1 MLVAG
6 IVTYNPDVG
15 RLTENLE
22 AIAPQVDRIVI
33 VDNGSDNWPAVTKVV
48 ARYPVQ
54 IIRNEGNLGV
64 AAALN
69 QIASE
74 ARELGAAWLL
84 TLDQDSVCD
93 AGLVS
98 AYEKHVGEERVASM
112 TCRITDRSFSYEEVS
127 NEFVDSCITSG
138 NYIDLSE
145 WERLGG
151 FDERLFIDKVDT
163 DYCYRLR
170 GDGKR
175 ILNVH
180 TSGILHEVGTGT
192 AEHSLL
198 GKKFVVFNHSAFR
211 VYYLVRNQVYFAR
224 KHRQTLGSAG
234 YHRNVRTAW
243 TRIFVYLLYEGDK
256 VAKVKQWARGLH
268 DGYTMSINSS
278 EGR

>member
-1 MLVAG
+1 MLAAG
-6 IVTYNPDVG
+6 IVTYNPNIG

-33 VDNGSDNWPAVTKVV
+33 VDNGSDNWPAVARVA

-54 IIRNEGNLGV
+54 AIRNEGNLGV

-74 ARELGAAWLL
+74 ARELGATWIL
-84 TLDQDSVCD
+84 TLDQDSVCGT
-93 AGLVS
+93 GLVA
-98 AYEKHVGEERVASM
+98 AYERHVGEEGVASM
-112 TCRITDRSFSYEEVS
+112 TCRITDRSFSYEDASTELAD
-127 NEFVDSCITSG
+127 FCITSG

-170 GDGKR
+170 LDGKK
-175 ILNVH
+175 ILNVPA
-180 TSGILHEVGTGT
+180 SGILHEVGTGT
-192 AEHSLL
+192 ARHSLL
-198 GKKFVVFNHSAFR
+198 GKRFVVFNHSAFR

-234 YHRNVRTAW
+234 YHRSVRTAW

-256 VAKVKQWARGLH
+256 LVKLKQWAKGLH
-268 DGYTMSINSS
+268 DGYTMSVD
-278 EGR
+278 